1 MQPKH
6 RAETSGPFFP
16 SGRSRITVSITV
28 SLSADHWLDENFLA
42 SDTLAPRKFATMKR
56 YNEVVVDQ
64 ASAVKGKEPEHNRVG
79 EQAQASSR
87 GQHIFSIGL
96 SLAASVISGAI
107 FLISL
112 VDQLALV
119 EIAASLGTALQV
131 FFFSSALADLIERG
145 KASRGR
151 NAWAIVFAVLLI
163 AKTIAHA
170 FRSFSR
176 SC

>member
-1 MQPKH
+1 
-6 RAETSGPFFP
+6 
-16 SGRSRITVSITV
+16 
-28 SLSADHWLDENFLA
+28 
-42 SDTLAPRKFATMKR
+42 MKR
-56 YNEVVVDQ
+56 YNEIVVDQ

-145 KASRGR
+145 EASRGR

-163 AKTIAHA
+163 A
-170 FRSFSR
+170 FYSFTR
-176 SC
+176 YFPERAR

>member
-1 MQPKH
+1 MV
-6 RAETSGPFFP
+6 A
-16 SGRSRITVSITV
+16 
-28 SLSADHWLDENFLA
+28 NFLGA
-42 SDTLAPRKFATMKR
+42 KVSEARKF
-56 YNEVVVDQ
+56 YNEIVVDQ

-163 AKTIAHA
+163 A
-170 FRSFSR
+170 FYSFTR
-176 SC
+176 YFPERAR